1 MYMKKIFRRLAAAF
15 LLLAF
20 TLSLGCCGS
29 AKEEPLGERNRYTI
43 AVELDPEAMTLQ
55 FKETLRMRWERPEET
70 QSLYFHLYGNKFRSS
85 RRAEDASIQI
95 LSVSDGKGNALPCTL
110 EQSDQ
115 ILHVELEKML
125 TQGQELTLIFQG
137 EANIPLMATEYGHGR
152 DMEIQM
158 GMFYPQLAVY
168 DEKGWDTDR
177 AQRNGDGRYAE
188 IADFDL
194 TLTAPEAWQILCN
207 GEAVSRETEN
217 GVSTWTFTAPKRRE
231 VMFCAFN
238 NYRVREREADGVLL
252 RGAFN
257 ARIPDEVAAVVM
269 DDAEAALRYFSE
281 KLCSYPYET
290 LTVTNA
296 ALAMN
301 AGYSKEYAGLFTVSL
316 GEQIDTDTHLS
327 TMHEAAHQW
336 FYALVGSDENR
347 EPWLDEAFAT
357 FFAYLC
363 MEKTHPEEEPWWG
376 FLRLVSEMHEGE
388 KLNVPADAVSEYSF
402 TIYYCGAWFLHRLM
416 EELGEEEFLRRVSEY
431 CTELAFQNAT
441 TQDFL
446 RIVVREDPK
455 LLEIAAE
462 YLDF

>member
-1 MYMKKIFRRLAAAF
+1 MKKHFRRLAAA
-15 LLLAF
+15 LLLLVL
-20 TLSLGCCGS
+20 TLSLAGCGS
-29 AKEEPLGERNRYTI
+29 AEEDSLGERNRYTI
-43 AVELDPEAMTLQ
+43 TAELDPEAMTLR
-55 FKETLRMRWERPEET
+55 FKETLRMRWERPGET

-95 LSVSDGKGNALPCTL
+95 LSVSDGKGRALPYTL

-115 ILHVELEKML
+115 ILHVEINRALA
-125 TQGQELTLIFQG
+125 QGQELTLSFEG

-152 DMEIQM
+152 DGEIQM
-158 GMFYPQLAVY
+158 GMFYPQLAVF
-168 DEKGWDTDR
+168 DENGWDTDP

-188 IADFDL
+188 VADFDL
-194 TLTAPEAWQILCN
+194 TLTAPDAWQILCN
-207 GEAVSRETEN
+207 GEAISRETEN
-217 GVSTWTFTAPKRRE
+217 GRSTWRFTASVRRE
-231 VMFCAFN
+231 VMFCAYH

-252 RGAFN
+252 RGAFS

-269 DDAEAALRYFSE
+269 DDAEAALRYFSD
-281 KLCSYPYET
+281 KLYPYPYET

-301 AGYSKEYAGLFTVSL
+301 AGYSKEYAGLFTVYL
-316 GEQIDTDTHLS
+316 GEQIDYDAHLF

-357 FFAYLC
+357 FFSYLC
-363 MEKTHPEEEPWWG
+363 MEKMYPEEEPWWG

-388 KLNVPADAVSEYSF
+388 KVNVPADAVSDYSF
-402 TIYYCGAWFLHRLM
+402 TIYYRGAWFLHLLM
-416 EELGEEEFLRRVSEY
+416 EELGEEKFLRRVSEY
-431 CTELAFQNAT
+431 CSELAFQNAS

-455 LLEIAAE
+455 LLEIARE